1 MFQFI
6 RRHQAIG
13 LVFIGIV
20 IVSFVIFFSPNQGGG
35 AGVPR
40 GALGTINGRP
50 IERGEYL
57 SAVKEARLSHML
69 REGNWPGRGSRTWD
83 EQREVVD
90 RLFLLDQAKQLGVQ
104 VTDEVAAARI
114 VELPFLRDE
123 RTAAFNRAA
132 YDQFLELILRE
143 EGITRSDFEQF
154 MRHEVALQH
163 LVQLGGMSGALVP
176 PQEAE
181 SRYREANDQFAA
193 RLVVFSATNHLAQV
207 NLDPANVAQFYSN
220 RLAEYRIPERVQVRY
235 VKFAVTNFLNEADQ
249 VLASNTNVL
258 QGLDAEYQRRGPDAF
273 RDPQGNPLSAE
284 AAKAELREEFRTRLA
299 LDAARKKANEFANRL
314 YQRDA
319 KVESLTQLAAESG
332 LEAQVSMPFDQF
344 RPPADLRVP
353 STFNRAAFSLSAD
366 EPFATPVVGEDG
378 VYVYAFERRVPSEIQ
393 PLEVVR
399 DRVTES
405 LKRTES
411 RSLAEAAGRQFA
423 NSASNALAQG
433 KSFDEAVSEA
443 GLKAVAITNFSRST
457 TILPGGMSPRVTVS
471 ELLRIAEDTP
481 VGKTSGFTPA
491 ADGGFVL
498 LLESR
503 SPVSDEEVKREAP
516 EFLKQ
521 LRQFGRFSAFMEWQR
536 KRLAAADVRMP
547 GGGSSTTNQA
557 ATAAN

>member
-20 IVSFVIFFSPNQGGG
+20 IVSFVIFFSPNQGGHT
-35 AGVPR
+35 GVPR

-57 SAVKEARLSHML
+57 SAVKESRLSHML
-69 REGNWPGRGSRTWD
+69 REGNWPGRGNRAWD
-83 EQREVVD
+83 EQREVID
-90 RLFLLDQAKQLGVQ
+90 RLFLLDQAAQLGVQ

-114 VELPFLRDE
+114 LELPFLRDE
-123 RTAAFNRAA
+123 RTGTFNRAA

-163 LVQLGGMSGALVP
+163 LVQLGGLSGTLVP

-181 SRYREANDQFAA
+181 SRYREANDQFGA
-193 RLVVFSATNHLAQV
+193 RLVVFSATNYLAQV
-207 NLDPANVAQFYSN
+207 NLDPANVAQYYSN

-235 VKFAVTNFLNEADQ
+235 VKFAATNFLNEADQ
-249 VLASNTNVL
+249 LLVSNTNLL
-258 QGLDAEYQRRGPDAF
+258 QGLDAEYERRGPDSF
-273 RDPQGNPLSAE
+273 RDAQGNPLSAD
-284 AAKAELREEFRTRLA
+284 AAKAEIREDFRQRLA

-319 KVESLTQLAAESG
+319 KVESLTELAAESG
-332 LEAQVSMPFDQF
+332 LEALVSMPFDQF

-353 STFNRAAFSLSAD
+353 STFNRAAFALSVD

-378 VYVYAFERRVPSEIQ
+378 VFVYAFERRVPSEIQ
-393 PLEVVR
+393 PLEIVR
-399 DRVTES
+399 ERVIES

-423 NSASNALAQG
+423 TSVSNALAQG
-433 KSFDEAVSEA
+433 KSFDETVTEA
-443 GLKAVAITNFSRST
+443 GLQTVAITNFSRGT
-457 TILPGGMSPRVTVS
+457 TMLPGGLSPRITVS
-471 ELLRIAEDTP
+471 ELLRVAEETQ
-481 VGKTSGFTPA
+481 VGKPGGFTPA

-503 SPVSDEEVKREAP
+503 SPVPDEEVKREAP

-536 KRLAAADVRMP
+536 KRLASSDVRMP
-547 GGGSSTTNQA
+547 GGGSGATNQA